1 MMCVKNQKKVSRGIK
16 ILKSSLIVTIP
27 SHVKKSNPIDFV
39 KKLIAVKASED
50 SELIFK
56 IINTPIIIWIAF
68 NIIGAKTPNI
78 K

>member
-1 MMCVKNQKKVSRGIK
+1 MCVKNQKKVSRGIK
-16 ILKSSLIVTIP
+16 ILKSSLIVIIP

-39 KKLIAVKASED
+39 RKLIAVKASED
-50 SELIFK
+50 IELIFK

>member
-1 MMCVKNQKKVSRGIK
+1 MCVKNQKKVSRGIK

-27 SHVKKSNPIDFV
+27 SNVKKSNPIDFV
-39 KKLIAVKASED
+39 RKLIAVKASED